1 MAIST
6 KTKEYVAL
14 TYAKYFGRTAD
25 ADTISNYVSIGK
37 TSKILKQIIEDAD
50 IEQYNVHGNDL
61 QAEVHNE
68 FQNLFSRN
76 ATNKELEKYVKV
88 LQKGKNLPINSIVKK
103 ASKFDNDVY
112 KNKQEIAKF
121 VAENGG
127 AVVDLSKVTKANLID
142 VKSLASLT
150 DLQSKIDALPENSNV
165 PSAFDGK
172 AFMLTE
178 GVDSGKDFVGT
189 AKDDLF
195 SSNTKIVI
203 DPATGTKTV
212 IDTIDSQD
220 ILDGGKGKDT
230 LNIVTAVAT
239 TNATPTLTNIE
250 NVNVKF
256 QAGSTIDLVNATGV
270 ETVKVHN
277 STGAAGTVASVA
289 GATLS
294 VANQKVGVDFDG
306 STAEK
311 LNLNF
316 DTVGI
321 AATTTPL
328 AAATLI
334 TVDLAAGA
342 TANKATSF
350 NITAKDAY
358 VNLTENTS
366 FATTSATIAATGIN
380 EIIFT
385 DDATTLTSVS
395 VTGKG
400 SVDLSGAELSALKT
414 LTAADGGVTV
424 NANGTVLE
432 TVTTGAGA
440 DTITVLTAGL
450 SATATINLGAGD
462 DLLTLA
468 ATPAAGATL
477 TAGDGTDTLG
487 MAKASYTTVA
497 AYSTTN
503 LAKITGFEVLS
514 ITDILTAGSYDVSKI
529 AGITSFKAAAG
540 ITNGATAIVSNL
552 GVNSTVELAG
562 ADTAIGNLTA
572 NLKTDT
578 TADTMTLKLNRE
590 YTDGGDNAADPVT
603 ASYTVLAATV
613 ETLNVVSTGNMLPI
627 TPVDGYKADVLTNT
641 LTLTN
646 SNELTSLVVSGDKA
660 LSFTSDNGMTKL
672 ATIDASANTAGV
684 EIDASAA
691 LATSVALTIKGTA
704 KADTI
709 TGGALGDTITLGTG
723 NDTVDYSTV
732 GTISKIGTGKFDTIT
747 DFIANTAGNLTTA
760 STAANADSTKW
771 NGDVLKFDAFGAGAT
786 AGAKV
791 DVLASAADATT
802 FLANNKSATNGIT
815 AALDST
821 NSNLYVD
828 NTGDGLADFYIH
840 LAGVKT
846 IDAAAFLVI

>member
-1 MAIST
+1 
-6 KTKEYVAL
+6 
-14 TYAKYFGRTAD
+14 
-25 ADTISNYVSIGK
+25 
-37 TSKILKQIIEDAD
+37 
-50 IEQYNVHGNDL
+50 
-61 QAEVHNE
+61 
-68 FQNLFSRN
+68 
-76 ATNKELEKYVKV
+76 
-88 LQKGKNLPINSIVKK
+88 
-103 ASKFDNDVY
+103 
-112 KNKQEIAKF
+112 
-121 VAENGG
+121 
-127 AVVDLSKVTKANLID
+127 
-142 VKSLASLT
+142 
-150 DLQSKIDALPENSNV
+150 
-165 PSAFDGK
+165 
-172 AFMLTE
+172 MLTE

-195 SSNTKIVI
+195 SANTKIVI
-203 DPATGTKTV
+203 DANGLKVTL
-212 IDTIDSQD
+212 DTIDSQD
-220 ILDGGKGKDT
+220 ILDGGKGTDT
-230 LNIVTAVAT
+230 LSIVTVDAT
-239 TNATPTLTNIE
+239 APYTPTLTNIE

-294 VANQKVGVDFDG
+294 VANQKVDVNFDG

-316 DTVGI
+316 DTVG
-321 AATTTPL
+321 T
-328 AAATLI
+328 AAAAGSI
-334 TVDLAAGA
+334 TVDLGVIDGSQ
-342 TANKATSF
+342 ATSF
-350 NITAKDAY
+350 NIIAKDAY
-358 VNLTENTS
+358 VTLKETAGTT
-366 FATTSATIAATGIN
+366 AGATTTSATIAATGTNKIQ
-380 EIIFT
+380 F
-385 DDATTLTSVS
+385 ATSDLATIETLT

-400 SVDLSGAELSALKT
+400 SVDLSGANLAALKT

-424 NANGTVLE
+424 SATGAVLE

-440 DTITVLTAGL
+440 DTITASTSALA
-450 SATATINLGAGD
+450 ATATINLGAGD
-462 DLLTLA
+462 DILTLA
-468 ATPAAGATL
+468 AAPTAGATL
-477 TAGDGTDTLG
+477 TAGAGTDTLA
-487 MAKASYTTVA
+487 MNKTAYATVA
-497 AYSTTN
+497 GGGTYTAAI

-723 NDTVDYSTV
+723 NDTVDYSA
-732 GTISKIGTGKFDTIT
+732 GASKIGTGKFDTIT
-747 DFIANTAGNLTTA
+747 DFIANTVGNV
-760 STAANADSTKW
+760 STGAVRANVDPAKW
-771 NGDVLKFDAFGAGAT
+771 NGDVLQFDSGDGT
-786 AGAKV
+786 AGAIV
-791 DVLASAADATT
+791 DVFTSAADATT
-802 FLANNKSATNGIT
+802 FLASNKSLTNGIT

-821 NSNLYVD
+821 NSILYVD
-828 NTGDGLADFYIH
+828 NTSDGLADFYIH

>member
-1 MAIST
+1 
-6 KTKEYVAL
+6 
-14 TYAKYFGRTAD
+14 
-25 ADTISNYVSIGK
+25 
-37 TSKILKQIIEDAD
+37 
-50 IEQYNVHGNDL
+50 
-61 QAEVHNE
+61 
-68 FQNLFSRN
+68 
-76 ATNKELEKYVKV
+76 
-88 LQKGKNLPINSIVKK
+88 
-103 ASKFDNDVY
+103 
-112 KNKQEIAKF
+112 
-121 VAENGG
+121 
-127 AVVDLSKVTKANLID
+127 
-142 VKSLASLT
+142 
-150 DLQSKIDALPENSNV
+150 
-165 PSAFDGK
+165 
-172 AFMLTE
+172 MLTE

-195 SSNTKIVI
+195 SANTKLIV
-203 DPATGTKTV
+203 DPASGTKKTF
-212 IDTIDSQD
+212 DTIDSLD
-220 ILDGGKGKDT
+220 ILDGGKGTDT
-230 LNIVTAVAT
+230 LSIVTADTNAAT
-239 TNATPTLTNIE
+239 TPHAPTLTSIE

-256 QAGSTIDLVNATGV
+256 LDATAIDLANATGV

-277 STGAAGTVASVA
+277 STTGKTGTVLNVA

-514 ITDILTAGSYDVSKI
+514 ITDVLATADAAYDVSKI
-529 AGITSFKAAAG
+529 AGITSFKAADG
-540 ITNGATAIVSNL
+540 ITTAEAARVFNL

-562 ADTAIGNLTA
+562 AAANDGTLTA
-572 NLKTDT
+572 DLKTNT
-578 TADTMTLKLNRE
+578 TADTMTLKLNKD
-590 YTDGGDNAADPVT
+590 YDDDNTTADTVT
-603 ASYTVLAATV
+603 ALHTVVAATV
-613 ETLNVVSTGNMLPI
+613 ETLNVVSTGNNVVT
-627 TPVDGYKADVLTNT
+627 TPTTPTTYKADVLKNT
-641 LTLTN
+641 LTLTG
-646 SNELTSLVVSGDKA
+646 SNELTSLVVSGDKE
-660 LSFTSDNGMTKL
+660 LSFTSTAAMTKL

-684 EIDASAA
+684 TIDAKAA

-747 DFIANTAGNLTTA
+747 DFIANTVGDV
-760 STAANADSTKW
+760 STGAVKANTDSTKW

-802 FLANNKSATNGIT
+802 FLANNASVAGGIT

-828 NTGDGLADFYIH
+828 NTGDGVADFYIH

-846 IDAAAFLVI
+846 IDAAAFLVV